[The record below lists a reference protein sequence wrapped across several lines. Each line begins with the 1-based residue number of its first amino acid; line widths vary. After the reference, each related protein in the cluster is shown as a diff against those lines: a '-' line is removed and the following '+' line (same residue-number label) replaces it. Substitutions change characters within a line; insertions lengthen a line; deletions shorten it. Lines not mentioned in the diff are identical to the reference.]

1 MIDQFQEL
9 LVSLGQQ
16 LGLPLHPDKTG
27 ACRLNIRNLF
37 SIQLEYEP
45 ARERIL
51 IASFLCE
58 VPPGK
63 LRENVLRDAL
73 KANFPY
79 PELGSFG
86 YSERNN
92 KLSLF
97 LYSPIHGLTGQK
109 LASLLSAFI
118 EKATKWKQAVELG
131 QTATLVLTGSSSEIK
146 PFGLKP

>member
-1 MIDQFQEL
+1 MIDPFQEL

-27 ACRLNIRNLF
+27 ACKLNIRNLF

-51 IASFLCE
+51 IASFLSDI
-58 VPPGK
+58 PPGK

-97 LYSPIHGLTGQK
+97 LYVPLNGLTGPK
-109 LASLLSAFI
+109 LAALLAAFI
-118 EKATKWKQAVELG
+118 EKATKWKEAIEQG
-131 QTATLVLTGSSSEIK
+131 QTATLVLGESSTGIK

>member
-79 PELGSFG
+79 PEMGSFG

-109 LASLLSAFI
+109 LAALLSSFI
-118 EKATKWKQAVELG
+118 EKATKWKQAVEQG
-131 QTATLVLTGSSSEIK
+131 QTATLVQGASSSEIK

>member
-1 MIDQFQEL
+1 VIDQFQEV

-16 LGLPLHPDKTG
+16 LGLPLHPDKMG
-27 ACRLNIRNLF
+27 ACRLNVRNLF

-51 IASFLCE
+51 IASFLCDI
-58 VPPGK
+58 PPGK
-63 LRENVLRDAL
+63 LRENILRDAL

-97 LYSPIHGLTGQK
+97 FYLSLHGLTGVK
-109 LASLLSAFI
+109 LAALLSTFI

-131 QTATLVLTGSSSEIK
+131 QTGTLVLTGSSSEIK